1 MKKINFL
8 FCLTLVSLL
17 LFSCQNKSNVQDEKY
32 GKIKVISSFSI
43 LTDILHQIGKDSIE
57 VHNLAPVGTDP
68 HEYQSVPDD
77 IKFASK
83 ADLFVYNGLNLEG
96 GDNGW
101 FSKLTQS
108 VNASESQVI
117 KASGNIKPMY
127 LFGEGKIKNK
137 EVNPH
142 SFISPVVGIEMAK
155 AIGQALMAVDG
166 ANKDFYQK
174 NMDDYLAQLKA
185 VERKYREDFAEIPIE
200 NRVFMASEQAFQ
212 YLTEEYG
219 LKEGYIWAVDTEENG
234 SPNQI
239 KNAIEFVKENQ
250 PPVLFIESN
259 VDKRPME
266 TVSKETGV
274 PIYSP
279 AIFSDELGKPGQEAD
294 TYLKYLEYNLKHI
307 YEGLKG
313 NGKAMN

>member
-1 MKKINFL
+1 MKKYSLIL
-8 FCLTLVSLL
+8 YLTLVSLL
-17 LFSCQNKSNVQDEKY
+17 LISCQNKKQEEDSS
-32 GKIKVISSFSI
+32 KIKVISSFSI
-43 LTDILHQIGKDSIE
+43 LTDILYQIGKDSIV

-68 HEYQSVPDD
+68 HEYQTVPED

-96 GDNGW
+96 GDDGW
-101 FSKLTQS
+101 FSKLVES
-108 VNASESQVI
+108 VNADKSQVVQ
-117 KASGNIKPMY
+117 ASRNVVPQY
-127 LFGEGKIKNK
+127 LFGEGKVKNE

-155 AIGQALMAVDG
+155 AIGQALISVDE
-166 ANKDFYQK
+166 ANKEFYEK
-174 NMDDYLAQLKA
+174 NLDNYLAQLRE
-185 VERKYREDFAEIPIE
+185 VEQQYRDSFAKIPKE
-200 NRVFMASEQAFQ
+200 NRIFVASEQAFQ

-219 LKEGYIWAVDTEENG
+219 LKEGYIWAVDTDENG

-239 KNAIEFVKENQ
+239 KNAIEFVKKYKPQ
-250 PPVLFIESN
+250 VLFVESN
-259 VDKRPME
+259 VDRRPME

-294 TYLKYLEYNLKHI
+294 TYLTYLQYNLKHI
-307 YEGLKG
+307 YKGLTG
-313 NGKAMN
+313 EIGQTN